1 MSSNE
6 HSRVRTRVA
15 VSKGSLIVPKQKKKN
30 TISYNMMKIVSSFTL
45 FIAMSLTTIIVSD
58 DTRAALNSAKP
69 LPTLVSSNGG
79 VKKPMTPLFVRN
91 LAMLDMC
98 SLETDA
104 LYNTP
109 ILNTS
114 YTAWETEL
122 LHEHASLGDNVC
134 VAVAG
139 NNRHFACAL
148 DSKKVA
154 IASHVRLLD
163 SCHQVGGTTFLES
176 IDIHCMVTDYDGRN
190 IAFDI
195 RISQIPHCLAASSCI
210 HVAQHDCGF
219 PKRATQQYQESL
231 AFLFQTAFC
240 TSSAVRW
247 SAWFGVMSMV
257 TALGFLLV

>member
-6 HSRVRTRVA
+6 HSRVRTRV
-15 VSKGSLIVPKQKKKN
+15 SNFVPSKKN
-30 TISYNMMKIVSSFTL
+30 AISYNIMKIVSAFTL
-45 FIAMSLTTIIVSD
+45 FIAMSLTTIIASD

-69 LPTLVSSNGG
+69 LPTLVSSNG
-79 VKKPMTPLFVRN
+79 VKPMTTLFRN

-114 YTAWETEL
+114 YSAWETEL

-139 NNRHFACAL
+139 NNRHFSCAL

-154 IASHVRLLD
+154 IASHVPLLD

-210 HVAQHDCGF
+210 HVAQYDSGF

-231 AFLFQTAFC
+231 AFLFQTALC
-240 TSSAVRW
+240 TSSADRW
-247 SAWFGVMSMV
+247 STWFGVTSVV